1 MKKQVTI
8 SSVKYE
14 VRYSPKSGGGVTDL
28 DNKII
33 TVGTAHKKD
42 TRNILYHEAVESIM
56 HERGLRYTRYED
68 GNDGVRFI
76 LSHTE
81 FENLIADLLV
91 VIDELK

>member
-1 MKKQVTI
+1 VKKQVTI

-14 VRYSPKSGGGVTDL
+14 VRYDPKSGGGVTDL

>member
-1 MKKQVTI
+1 MKNKATI

-14 VRYSPKSGGGVTDL
+14 IKYDPKMAGGITDL
-28 DNKII
+28 SNKVI
-33 TVGTAHKKD
+33 TVGTANKKD
-42 TRNILYHEAVESIM
+42 IRNITYHEAVESIM
-56 HERGLRYTRYED
+56 HERGLRYTRYEE